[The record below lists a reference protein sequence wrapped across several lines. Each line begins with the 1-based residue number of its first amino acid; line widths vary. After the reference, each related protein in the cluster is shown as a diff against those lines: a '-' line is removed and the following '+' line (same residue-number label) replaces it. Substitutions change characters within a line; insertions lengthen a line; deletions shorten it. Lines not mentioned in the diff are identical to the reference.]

1 MRSASGD
8 IARDAL
14 PATRR
19 SGTPTPAAART
30 MVMRVL
36 LELVLAV
43 VTVMSLALVLI
54 VAVLTVVA
62 LPLVL
67 IYALAARGRRWRVR

>member
-1 MRSASGD
+1 
-8 IARDAL
+8 
-14 PATRR
+14 
-19 SGTPTPAAART
+19 
-30 MVMRVL
+30 MRVL